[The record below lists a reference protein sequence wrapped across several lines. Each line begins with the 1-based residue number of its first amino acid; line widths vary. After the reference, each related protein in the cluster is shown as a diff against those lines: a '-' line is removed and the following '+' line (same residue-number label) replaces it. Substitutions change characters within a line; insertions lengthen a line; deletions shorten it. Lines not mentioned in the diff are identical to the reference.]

1 MVMPHDVAL
10 WIFSHSDEWLGS
22 TSTCTANSLQR
33 STVTRKLSTWHE
45 LRETVARAA
54 SRKLLG
60 LETLTFCR
68 GGRSFDPATHKI
80 QDCVRISEW
89 QFGPDRRY
97 WLRPRRLYP
106 VSLRARD
113 PRLRGRHR
121 RSQAQTSKGQASRQK
136 EPSLRCNSCRPP
148 PLHGRRAGYSPFIG
162 GARASSR

>member
-1 MVMPHDVAL
+1 MVMSHGAAL
-10 WIFSHSDEWLGS
+10 WVFSHSDEWLRS

-45 LRETVARAA
+45 LRETVAHAA

-60 LETLTFCR
+60 LETLSSCR

-80 QDCVRISEW
+80 QDCLRISNW
-89 QFGPDRRY
+89 QPGSSCRY

-106 VSLRARD
+106 VSLRARE

-121 RSQAQTSKGQASRQK
+121 RSCARTSKGQASRQQK
-136 EPSLRCNSCRPP
+136 PSLRCNSCRPP

-162 GARASSR
+162 GARAFGR